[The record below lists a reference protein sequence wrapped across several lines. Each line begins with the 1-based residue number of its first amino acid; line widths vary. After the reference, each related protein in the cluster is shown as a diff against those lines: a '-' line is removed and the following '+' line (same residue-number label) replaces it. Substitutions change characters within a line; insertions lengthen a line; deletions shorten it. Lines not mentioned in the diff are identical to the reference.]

1 MSRKSYSF
9 SFKELPTNLNNSLYA
24 RSTPR
29 NSEMKI
35 KSVPKNSMV
44 ALPVAPKTSKARK
57 SGTSSSRYSE
67 KERRRLSSVFK
78 KDFGSISMMQ
88 LFKAAPLKT
97 TKSTVK
103 SIFTSG
109 KTPLGKAKANIAKS
123 DKIMFGRK

>member
-9 SFKELPTNLNNSLYA
+9 SFKELPTNLNNSLYGASTPYSPVKARNNSLAVA
-24 RSTPR
+24 RSSKGR
-29 NSEMKI
+29 S
-35 KSVPKNSMV
+35 KS
-44 ALPVAPKTSKARK
+44 
-57 SGTSSSRYSE
+57 SGQSSRYSE